1 MAPLSHITRLERL
14 ESLLLTI
21 QECKQESP
29 EMNWGDMEERAADA
43 VLQEKRRLG
52 YMAVYPIANGCA
64 TEAAYEGTEQDCIAY
79 GKIFKRHNPDKD
91 IIILNI

>member
-1 MAPLSHITRLERL
+1 MAHLQNITRLERL

-21 QECKQESP
+21 RECKSENP
-29 EMNWGDMEERAADA
+29 EMNWEGMEERAADA

-52 YMAVYPIANGCA
+52 YMAVYPIIHGCS
-64 TEAAYEGTEQDCIAY
+64 TEAAFEGTPEACTIYAEIY
-79 GKIFKRHNPDKD
+79 RENNPDND

>member
-1 MAPLSHITRLERL
+1 MADLSHITRLERL

-52 YMAVYPIANGCA
+52 YMAVYPIVNGCA
-64 TEAAYEGTEQDCIAY
+64 TEAAFEGTPEACDIYAEIY
-79 GKIFKRHNPDKD
+79 RENNPDED